1 MAEDIRFN
9 LQEGEYECHSL
20 ATGEYS
26 AIPATFGEFLTY
38 IKNPDDV
45 AALFKKLKLTVICYT
60 NDGQCGAG
68 MYNYYPSIKKMMEIT
83 EGSVNFSPE
92 NFAYQHVF
100 ILSRNEAEL
109 MSSSLTLAITKP
121 NPKSLVHIHA
131 GVTNVKV
138 DFDLLNSIASEIPF
152 RP

>member
-1 MAEDIRFN
+1 MAEDISFK

-26 AIPATFGEFLTY
+26 VIPTTFGEFLTY
-38 IKNPDDV
+38 VKNPDDV

-100 ILSRNEAEL
+100 LLSRNEAEL
-109 MSSSLTLAITKP
+109 LSSPLTLAITKP
-121 NPKSLVHIHA
+121 KPKPHA
-131 GVTNVKV
+131 LAHAVVANVKV
-138 DFDLLNSIASEIPF
+138 DFDLLNSIASEIPY
-152 RP
+152 